1 VVGLLRPVNAV
12 AQWSV
17 GEVRSGDLPSGQG
30 RRTEVSEVVLL
41 PVAWGGDAVDG
52 IVGVVQA
59 IASGDPVVGDQLA
72 EEVDA

>member
-1 VVGLLRPVNAV
+1 
-12 AQWSV
+12 
-17 GEVRSGDLPSGQG
+17 
-30 RRTEVSEVVLL
+30 VVLL